1 LRYKLKSKEQRQLT
15 SVKTRRLDIVSI
27 DYSDIPQLCDE
38 FFAEAEE
45 AWPPM
50 KEQLTIRLDADV
62 LTWLKVN
69 GRGYQTRINRILR
82 TAMESQTSRGS
93 GSTAAAPK
101 EEHPATQQDQ
111 ISLR

>member
-45 AWPPM
+45 AWPPT

-62 LTWLKVN
+62 LTWLKVLTAGAIRRGLTEFCVRQWKAKPRE
-69 GRGYQTRINRILR
+69 GRVPPQQR
-82 TAMESQTSRGS
+82 
-93 GSTAAAPK
+93 PK
-101 EEHPATQQDQ
+101 KNIRPRSKLKSA
-111 ISLR
+111 